1 MRKKFKVLFI
11 TLVISIDKKIDANK
25 LYDHIIDLDLDEGIR
40 LENAEKTKKIFI
52 NRNLLGIYIILIRTL
67 KFNWQRKEEEYDKED
82 IYNLNDA
89 ASVLKLIKKN
99 LDTYDVWIY

>member
-11 TLVISIDKKIDANK
+11 TLIISIDKKIDVNK

-89 ASVLKLIKKN
+89 ISVLKLINLN

>member
-25 LYDHIIDLDLDEGIR
+25 LYDYIMDLDLDEGIR

-52 NRNLLGIYIILIRTL
+52 NRNLLGIYVILIRTL
-67 KFNWQRKEEEYDKED
+67 KFNLQSKEDEYDKEE

-89 ASVLKLIKKN
+89 ISVLKLIKKN
-99 LDTYDVWIY
+99 FDTYDVWIY

>member
-89 ASVLKLIKKN
+89 ISVLKLIKQN

>member
-89 ASVLKLIKKN
+89 ISVLKLIKQN
-99 LDTYDVWIY
+99 LDTYDV

>member
-1 MRKKFKVLFI
+1 M
-11 TLVISIDKKIDANK
+11 
-25 LYDHIIDLDLDEGIR
+25 DLDEGIR

-67 KFNWQRKEEEYDKED
+67 KFNLQSKEEEYDKEE

-89 ASVLKLIKKN
+89 ISVLKLIKKN